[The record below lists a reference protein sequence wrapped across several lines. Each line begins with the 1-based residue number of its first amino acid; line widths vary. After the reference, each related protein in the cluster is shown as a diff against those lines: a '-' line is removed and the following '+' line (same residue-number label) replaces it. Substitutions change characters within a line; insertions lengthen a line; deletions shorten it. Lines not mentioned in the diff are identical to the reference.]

1 MDSSQKASRRTVRRW
16 IVRGL
21 VVVAVVALGAIALA
35 PEPPKV
41 AVVAVRRGAMR
52 VELDGE
58 GRTRVRDRFTISAPI
73 SGELERVTLRV
84 GDSVSRGAVVAR
96 MRAPARD
103 PAQLEELARR
113 IESAGQVWRTAL
125 DVERQA
131 RIALDAARREQSR
144 VATVVA
150 TGAVARQEAELAD
163 DRVALATTE
172 LAAAGHRAAAA
183 EAEIAALR
191 ASLVSSGSGGTREI
205 ALRAPASGRIMS
217 VVEQS
222 RRTLP
227 AGTPIVVLGDPR
239 RSEVVVD
246 LLSSD
251 AVRVSPGARMT
262 IEGWGGGRELA
273 ARVRSVDPVGVT
285 RLSALG
291 IEEQRVDVIA
301 DLIDHDARLGDGY
314 RVEARIVVWERADV
328 LSVPTSALFRH
339 HGAWSL
345 FVVRNGR
352 AVRQAVRVG
361 ERNPFE
367 CQIVSGLRAGEKVI
381 PFPSDKLEE
390 GMEVE
395 VAGDESF

>member
-1 MDSSQKASRRTVRRW
+1 MDSTRNPASRTRRRW

-21 VVVAVVALGAIALA
+21 IVVAVVALGVVALA
-35 PEPPKV
+35 PEPPEV

-58 GRTRVRDRFTISAPI
+58 GRTRVRDRFTVSAPI
-73 SGELERVTLRV
+73 SGELERVTLRI
-84 GDSVSRGAVVAR
+84 GDSVTRGAVVAR

-125 DVERQA
+125 EVERQA
-131 RIALDAARREQSR
+131 RIALDAARRDQGR
-144 VATVVA
+144 VSMVAA
-150 TGAVARQEAELAD
+150 TGAISRQEAELAD

-172 LAAAGHRAAAA
+172 LAAAGHRASAS

-191 ASLVSSGSGGTREI
+191 ASLVSSGAGGTREV
-205 ALRAPASGRIMS
+205 ALRAPASGRVMS

-222 RRTLP
+222 TRTVP
-227 AGTPIVVLGDPR
+227 AGTPIIVLGDPR
-239 RSEVVVD
+239 RVEVVVD

-251 AVRVSPGARMT
+251 AVRVAPGARMT
-262 IEGWGGGRELA
+262 IEGWGGDRELA
-273 ARVRSVDPVGVT
+273 ARVRTIDPVGIT

-291 IEEQRVDVIA
+291 IEEQRVDVVA
-301 DLIDHDARLGDGY
+301 DLIDHDPRLGDGY
-314 RVEARIVVWERADV
+314 RVEARIVVWERDDV

-339 HGAWSL
+339 RGEWSL
-345 FVVRNGR
+345 FVVRNGH

-367 CQIVSGLRAGEKVI
+367 CQIVSGVRAGEKVI

-395 VAGDESF
+395 VTGEAG